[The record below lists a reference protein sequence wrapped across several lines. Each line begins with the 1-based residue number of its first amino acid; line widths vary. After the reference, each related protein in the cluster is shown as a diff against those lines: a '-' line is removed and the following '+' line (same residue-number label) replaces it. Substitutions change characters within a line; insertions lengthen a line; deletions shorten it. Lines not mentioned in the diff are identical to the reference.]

1 MARKLQPG
9 ERVFVPTT
17 LLPNSAAYGTGLVV
31 RKVLTTQYRS
41 ATLDLGHNAASPP
54 IATSKLHRNLGIL
67 IVRVGDLETESVLLD
82 PLAKSL
88 LHFSRLFIDDSFVHL
103 LSVRSVAELEA
114 WLPLNAARFSHVV
127 LVGHC
132 DTHGLKFG
140 VGGFAK
146 PAQMANLCGVQ
157 PNHRLTFISLAC
169 QSGRANFAKAF
180 SGLPYCQAFIAPF
193 HVVHGVIAA
202 QYCQSFFAHLL
213 LLGETVAVAHRHAQE
228 STPGSTSFRLWE
240 CGAMR

>member
-1 MARKLQPG
+1 MAHNLQPG
-9 ERVFVPTT
+9 EQVFVPTA
-17 LLPNSAAYGTGLVV
+17 LLPNPGSYGTGLIV
-31 RKVLTTQYRS
+31 RKVLETQNRS
-41 ATLDLGHNAASPP
+41 TTLDLGHNVASPL
-54 IATSKLHRNLGIL
+54 IANSKLHRNLGIL
-67 IVRVGDLETESVLLD
+67 IVRVGDLETEPVLLD
-82 PLAKSL
+82 PLAKSI
-88 LHFSRLFIDDSFVHL
+88 LHFSRLFMDDSFVHL

-132 DTHGLKFG
+132 DAHGLKFG
-140 VGGFAK
+140 VGGYTQ

-169 QSGRANFAKAF
+169 QSGRASFAKAF
-180 SGLPYCQAFIAPF
+180 SLLPYCQALIAPF

-213 LLGETVAVAHRHAQE
+213 LLGESVAVAHRHARQF
-228 STPGSTSFRLWE
+228 TPGSTSFRLWE
-240 CGAMR
+240 FGVMR